1 MTISSQSDHIS
12 CSALVDTG
20 SPVPLLSEKIQCQL
34 NIPATPLKS
43 HYHLV
48 GATGDTLTTL
58 GTVQVDVDSDSKMW
72 PTPVIVLSSL
82 AHPHILGLNFLRLTN
97 SKIDFNTNNIEIG
110 SKIHPAG
117 IHCITNSTST
127 IAIPTSDI

>member
-20 SPVPLLSEKIQCQL
+20 SPVTLLSEKIQCQL
-34 NIPATPLKS
+34 NFPATPLKS

-72 PTPVIVLSSL
+72 PTPTIVFYLFIYFYL
-82 AHPHILGLNFLRLTN
+82 
-97 SKIDFNTNNIEIG
+97 
-110 SKIHPAG
+110 IHYFKS
-117 IHCITNSTST
+117 IIYT
-127 IAIPTSDI
+127 